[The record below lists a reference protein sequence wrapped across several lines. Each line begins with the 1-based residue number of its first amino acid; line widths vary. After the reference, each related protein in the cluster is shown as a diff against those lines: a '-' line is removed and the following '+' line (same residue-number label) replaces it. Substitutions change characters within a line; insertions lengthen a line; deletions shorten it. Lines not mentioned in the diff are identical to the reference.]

1 MISDPIF
8 AMSPAAT
15 SMTYAVAPDAL
26 RRPGLVPN
34 ETVQADFSVSGA
46 HCSRN
51 GLSLFGLRV
60 GGTYSE
66 SFLPP
71 RERSYVFGGA
81 PGCSTSC
88 FLQ

>member
-1 MISDPIF
+1 MISESICE
-8 AMSPAAT
+8 MSPTAT
-15 SMTYAVAPDAL
+15 GTSDAVAPDAL

-34 ETVQADFSVSGA
+34 VTVQADFAVSGA
-46 HCSRN
+46 GCPRN
-51 GLSLFGLRV
+51 GLTLFGLRV